1 MTTHILANTT
11 KDISL
16 IDEMDVGLVKK
27 TIDKIAAFQAV
38 VQQTLRREHDYGIIP
53 GTIKPT
59 LLKPG
64 GEKICMM
71 LGVNPEYEM
80 MDHVQDYE
88 RGFFA
93 YIIRC
98 TLKKGARNVAQG
110 LGNCNSFEKKY
121 RWINSDIIPAGIEPE
136 DVRQFIDKYG
146 RLRYKVPNP
155 DPCDLTNTILKIAK
169 KRAFI
174 DAVLQV
180 ASLSEIFTQDI
191 EEMQEFVNQ
200 EESVSAESMLPKEAA
215 AIKINFGKY
224 KNRTLKEIYKED
236 PNYFDWIAL
245 NSKDQLIKKAC
256 EVMKDA
262 AHHKE
267 EVISKKEVQ
276 G

>member
-1 MTTHILANTT
+1 MLGGMKMATHIIANST

-16 IDEMDVGLVKK
+16 IDEMDVSLIKQ
-27 TIDKIAAFQAV
+27 TMDKIAAFQAV
-38 VQQTLRREHDYGIIP
+38 VQQTLRREHDYGVIP
-53 GTIKPT
+53 GTLKPT

-98 TLKKGARNVAQG
+98 TLKKGTKNVAQG
-110 LGNCNSFEKKY
+110 LGNCNSYEKKY
-121 RWINSDIIPAGIEPE
+121 RWINSDYIPAGIESE
-136 DVRQFIDKYG
+136 KVRQFIDKYG
-146 RLRYKVPNP
+146 RLKYKIPNP
-155 DPCDLTNTILKIAK
+155 DPWDLSNTILKIAK

-180 ASLSEIFTQDI
+180 ASLSEIFTQDL
-191 EEMQEFVNQ
+191 EEMQDFIKQ
-200 EESVSAESMLPKEAA
+200 EELISAELMPPKEAA

-236 PNYFDWIAL
+236 PKYFEWIAL
-245 NSKDQLIKKAC
+245 NSKDEMIKKAC
-256 EVMKDA
+256 EVMKEA
-262 AHHKE
+262 AQ
-267 EVISKKEVQ
+267 IKEVQ
-276 G
+276 E

>member
-1 MTTHILANTT
+1 MTTHILANPT

-16 IDEMDVGLVKK
+16 IDEMDIGLVKK

-71 LGVNPEYEM
+71 LGINPEYEM

-88 RGFFA
+88 KGFFA

-98 TLKKGARNVAQG
+98 TLKKGMRNVAQG

-121 RWINSDIIPAGIEPE
+121 RWINSDIIPTGTDPE

-146 RLRYKVPNP
+146 RLRYKIPNP

-180 ASLSEIFTQDI
+180 ASLSEIFTQDL
-191 EEMQEFVNQ
+191 EEMQDFINQ
-200 EESVSAESMLPKEAA
+200 SEIVGTETMQPKEAA

-236 PNYFDWIAL
+236 PNYFEWIAL
-245 NSKDQLIKKAC
+245 NSKDELIKKAC
-256 EVMKDA
+256 EVMKEA
-262 AHHKE
+262 AHQKE
-267 EVISKKEVQ
+267 ELAPKKEVQ

>member
-1 MTTHILANTT
+1 MLGGMKMATHIIANST

-16 IDEMDVGLVKK
+16 IDEMDVSLIKQ
-27 TIDKIAAFQAV
+27 TMDKIAAFQAV
-38 VQQTLRREHDYGIIP
+38 VQQTLRREHDYGVIP
-53 GTIKPT
+53 GTLKPT

-98 TLKKGARNVAQG
+98 TLKKGTKNVAQG
-110 LGNCNSFEKKY
+110 LGNCNSYEKKY
-121 RWINSDIIPAGIEPE
+121 RWINSDYIPAGIESE
-136 DVRQFIDKYG
+136 KVRQFIDKYG
-146 RLRYKVPNP
+146 RLKYKIPNP
-155 DPCDLTNTILKIAK
+155 DPWDLSNTILKIAK

-180 ASLSEIFTQDI
+180 ASLSEIFTQDL
-191 EEMQEFVNQ
+191 EEMQDFIKQ
-200 EESVSAESMLPKEAA
+200 EELISAELMPPKEAA

-236 PNYFDWIAL
+236 PKYFDWIAL
-245 NSKDQLIKKAC
+245 NSKDEMIKKAC
-256 EVMKDA
+256 EVMKEA
-262 AHHKE
+262 AQ
-267 EVISKKEVQ
+267 IKEVQ
-276 G
+276 E

>member
-1 MTTHILANTT
+1 MATHIIANST

-16 IDEMDVGLVKK
+16 IDEMDVSLIKQ
-27 TIDKIAAFQAV
+27 TMDKIAAFQAV
-38 VQQTLRREHDYGIIP
+38 VQQTLRREHDYGVIP
-53 GTIKPT
+53 GTLKPT

-98 TLKKGARNVAQG
+98 TLKKGTKNVAQG
-110 LGNCNSFEKKY
+110 LGNCNSYEKKY
-121 RWINSDIIPAGIEPE
+121 RWINSDYIPAGIESE
-136 DVRQFIDKYG
+136 KVRQFIDKYG
-146 RLRYKVPNP
+146 RLKYKIPNP
-155 DPCDLTNTILKIAK
+155 DPWDLSNTILKIAK

-180 ASLSEIFTQDI
+180 ASLSEIFTQDL
-191 EEMQEFVNQ
+191 EEMQDFIKQ
-200 EESVSAESMLPKEAA
+200 EELISAELMPPKEAA

-236 PNYFDWIAL
+236 PKYFEWIAL
-245 NSKDQLIKKAC
+245 NSKDEMIKKAC
-256 EVMKDA
+256 EVMKEA
-262 AHHKE
+262 AQ
-267 EVISKKEVQ
+267 IKEVQ
-276 G
+276 E